1 MIKIKF
7 GNRLCSLRKAACLT
21 QEELAEA
28 SAYSVEFISF
38 MERGQNGPSLEGIE
52 RLATALKVKESQLF
66 EFEEVEA

>member
-1 MIKIKF
+1 VIKIKF
-7 GNRLCSLRKAACLT
+7 GKRLCCLRRVAGLT

-52 RLATALKVKESQLF
+52 RLANALKIKESQLF
-66 EFEEVEA
+66 EFGEDQE